1 MIFRLPNL
9 LDLINKE
16 ADMNVEIEP
25 NQIVYRENGRTVVD
39 ALAAHTVAQEWKKS
53 SKKGTSAPYDRD
65 TAVLLSDIV
74 NNFLHNLAPEN
85 L

>member
-25 NQIVYRENGRTVVD
+25 NQIVYRENGRTLAWIHWTVVD
-39 ALAAHTVAQEWKKS
+39 ALAAHTGCAGVEEKQQKRHVR
-53 SKKGTSAPYDRD
+53 T
-65 TAVLLSDIV
+65 I
-74 NNFLHNLAPEN
+74 
-85 L
+85 